1 VQYLAPEQLQG
12 EPADPRTDLYSL
24 GVVAFELLTGG
35 VPFTAETSMA
45 IAYKHIR
52 ERVPRP
58 SSRNPSV
65 PKGLD
70 GWVASM
76 TEKER
81 ELRPES
87 AAEARRDL
95 EREARH
101 LPPAPPLGEL
111 VAVVALPETSP
122 ERAPTVSIPRR
133 GGRRRRRGRWILG
146 VLFALLAL
154 AAAAWGAWTYL
165 VPHSVDVPAVVGLSV
180 EQAQSRLE
188 DAHLVVKIGAGEYS
202 MRFAEG
208 DVIRTQPPAGTTLRT
223 GSTVTLIPSL
233 GPPPVDVPD
242 LTHLSV
248 ADATAKL
255 AKAHLE
261 LGARHEVYS
270 DTVAVGAVVRQSPVF
285 GEQAPRGSAIELWL
299 SKGPPPKPVPKVVGL
314 QRDQAESALTTAGFH
329 VAVKEKFSA
338 EIPRD
343 QVIAQ
348 DPPAKTKV
356 QPGETV
362 TITVS
367 LGPRTF
373 ELPSFKGM
381 TEAAA
386 VAAIRELGLVPA
398 IVPIPG
404 GTAGRVVSQLPVAG
418 TTVKYGQTITIYVA

>member
-101 LPPAPPLGEL
+101 LLPAPPLGEL

-146 VLFALLAL
+146 VLLALLAL

-165 VPHSVDVPAVVGLSV
+165 VPHDVAVPQVVGLTTTSA
-180 EQAQSRLE
+180 QAMLE
-188 DAHLVVKIGAGEYS
+188 DANLVVKVGPGETS
-202 MRFAEG
+202 MRFAKSE
-208 DVIRTQPPAGTTLRT
+208 VIRTQPGAGTTLRT
-223 GSTVTLIPSL
+223 GSTVILIPSL
-233 GPPPVDVPD
+233 GPPPVRVPD
-242 LTHLSV
+242 LLTLTVDEAIS
-248 ADATAKL
+248 KL
-255 AKAHLE
+255 AKAHLN
-261 LGARHEVYS
+261 LGAQHEVYS
-270 DTVAVGAVVRQSPVF
+270 DTEVGAIVRQSPEGLVT
-285 GEQAPRGSAIELWL
+285 APRGSAVEVWI
-299 SKGPPPKPVPKVVGL
+299 SKGPPPKPVPKVV
-314 QRDQAESALTTAGFH
+314 ELTQEEATSILETAGFR
-329 VAVKEKFSA
+329 VEVDEKFSDSI
-338 EIPRD
+338 ERGR
-343 QVIAQ
+343 VIGQ
-348 DPPAKTKV
+348 NPPAKTKV

-381 TEAAA
+381 TEAGA